1 MEESDAPRFTF
12 ALKRGAL
19 LAARYR
25 IDRLLA
31 DSSSFALTY
40 LATDTSPSDDSPPTV
55 AIKEF
60 LPRVLIGRGRDGCTV
75 QPHSPA
81 DGREFGRAL
90 RRFVHE
96 AQVLGDIESPYLE
109 RVYGCLEE
117 NGTAYLMMAPRY
129 GRHLATALAD
139 LGGAMSAPDAASIV
153 LRLLEP
159 LEKMHGEGVLHRA
172 ISPDSV
178 VITDSWD
185 PVLHGFSARRHVISE
200 AAEIVPGYAA
210 FEQYGSGDVGPWT
223 DVYACSAILYYLVTG
238 AAPPAA
244 IERAAGKALA
254 PVGWLAPDVSPEL
267 SQVIARGLSLLPE
280 QRPHG
285 AAELRK
291 QIESALEGAD
301 AASSSGAHYA
311 AAESTIDASHTDAST
326 SFDPRD
332 RTRLRSV
339 RDNGDRGDNDGSRF
353 SRFFGKLADRLRDG
367 VRPAVAALRISPRR
381 VDASVHDDIEPENPA
396 PERATAPVQRFGKTV
411 ADAARSPVW
420 ESSSVEL
427 EGQSWNIDLAGRHN
441 SALRYVAVILIVAV
455 TGSTYWILTHRLN
468 ADLKSSESGALQ
480 VRTAAAD
487 GQTALTAAGTRVPGD
502 AGPLQQ
508 GVALAPESMSAKTAN
523 RRTGTESANVPALPT
538 LKRMNLNTAV
548 DADKKL
554 VPVDVVMD
562 LRTQLANGR
571 GQAEQGQYTL
581 ARRIFASA
589 LTAADVALE
598 KFSGAESLRSIRA
611 ELDSASRRALRACQ
625 AENDLT
631 RRRGGTVVPCE

>member
-12 ALKRGAL
+12 ALKRGTF

-40 LATDTSPSDDSPPTV
+40 LATDTSPTDDAPGDDPQTV
-55 AIKEF
+55 AVKEF
-60 LPRVLIGRGRDGCTV
+60 LPRVLVGRGRDGAIV

-96 AQVLGDIESPYLE
+96 AQVIGDIESPYLL
-109 RVYGCLEE
+109 RVRGCLEE
-117 NGTAYLMMAPRY
+117 NGTAYLLMAPRP
-129 GRHLATALAD
+129 GRPLAKALTE
-139 LGGAMSAPDAASIV
+139 LGGAMSAADAASIV

-172 ISPDSV
+172 ISPDAIS
-178 VITDSWD
+178 ITADWD

-200 AAEIVPGYAA
+200 APEIIPGFAA
-210 FEQYGSGDVGPWT
+210 FEQYGSGDMGPWT

-244 IERAAGKALA
+244 IERAMGKALA

-267 SQVIARGLSLLPE
+267 SQVIARGLSLMPE

-291 QIESALEGAD
+291 QIESALD
-301 AASSSGAHYA
+301 V
-311 AAESTIDASHTDAST
+311 TST
-326 SFDPRD
+326 STSEYYATASAGDTEAPAFDQITTSELQFSAPDRD
-332 RTRLRSV
+332 A
-339 RDNGDRGDNDGSRF
+339 RDEDDRSRF
-353 SRFFGKLADRLRDG
+353 SRVLGRLADRIREG
-367 VRPAVAALRISPRR
+367 VRPASTALR
-381 VDASVHDDIEPENPA
+381 ASKPLADSRLSSETDDQDQK
-396 PERATAPVQRFGKTV
+396 PERATAPAPPRQAVWKAVEPKTQPWT
-411 ADAARSPVW
+411 S
-420 ESSSVEL
+420 
-427 EGQSWNIDLAGRHN
+427 DLAVRHS
-441 SALRYVAVILIVAV
+441 SALRNVAAILIVAV
-455 TGSTYWILTHRLN
+455 TGSTYWVLTHRLN

-480 VRTAAAD
+480 MRTAVAD
-487 GQTALTAAGTRVPGD
+487 GRTATTSVSARAPG
-502 AGPLQQ
+502 ASGPLQQ
-508 GVALAPESMSAKTAN
+508 GVALATESMTAKTAV
-523 RRTGTESANVPALPT
+523 RRSSVESASSPALPT
-538 LKRMNLNTAV
+538 LKRMNLGTV
-548 DADKKL
+548 DADKRL

-562 LRTQLANGR
+562 FRSQLTNGKE
-571 GQAEQGQYTL
+571 QADQGQYAL
-581 ARRIFASA
+581 ARRIFGAAITSVDAA
-589 LTAADVALE
+589 LV

-625 AENDLT
+625 AENDLS
-631 RRRGGTVVPCE
+631 RKRGGTVVPCE

>member
-12 ALKRGAL
+12 ALKRGAF
-19 LAARYR
+19 LADRYR

-40 LATDTSPSDDSPPTV
+40 LATDTSPTDDAPADEPPTV

-60 LPRVLIGRGRDGCTV
+60 LPRVLVGRDRDGAAV
-75 QPHSPA
+75 RPHSPA

-96 AQVLGDIESPYLE
+96 AQVLGDIESPYLL
-109 RVYGCLEE
+109 RVRGCLEE
-117 NGTAYLMMAPRY
+117 NGTAYLLMAPRP
-129 GRHLATALAD
+129 GRPLAKALTE
-139 LGGAMSAPDAASIV
+139 LGGAMSAADAASIV

-159 LEKMHGEGVLHRA
+159 LEKLHGEGVLHRSISPEA
-172 ISPDSV
+172 IS
-178 VITDSWD
+178 ITADWD
-185 PVLHGFSARRHVISE
+185 PVLHGFSARRHVVSE
-200 AAEIVPGYAA
+200 PAEIIPGFAA
-210 FEQYGSGDVGPWT
+210 FEQYGSGDMGPWT

-244 IERAAGKALA
+244 IERAMGKALA

-267 SQVIARGLSLLPE
+267 SQVIARGLSLMPE

-291 QIESALEGAD
+291 QIESALD
-301 AASSSGAHYA
+301 V
-311 AAESTIDASHTDAST
+311 AST
-326 SFDPRD
+326 STAEYYSTGSAVSSEQAGFDQVTTSELQFSAADVDPSD
-332 RTRLRSV
+332 E
-339 RDNGDRGDNDGSRF
+339 DDKSRF
-353 SRFFGKLADRLRDG
+353 SRVLGKLADRIREG
-367 VRPAVAALRISPRR
+367 VRPPSTAAPASTPPADVR
-381 VDASVHDDIEPENPA
+381 VKEQVDSRYQE
-396 PERATAPVQRFGKTV
+396 PERATSPLLPRRAAAKPVEPKAQ
-411 ADAARSPVW
+411 A
-420 ESSSVEL
+420 
-427 EGQSWNIDLAGRHN
+427 WNGDLAVRHSN
-441 SALRYVAVILIVAV
+441 ALRYVAAALIVAV
-455 TGSTYWILTHRLN
+455 TGSTYWVLTHRLN

-487 GQTALTAAGTRVPGD
+487 GQAATTSASGRAPG
-502 AGPLQQ
+502 ATGPLQQ

-523 RRTGTESANVPALPT
+523 HRTGSESPTAPALPT
-538 LKRMNLNTAV
+538 LKRMNVGTM
-548 DADKKL
+548 DADKKI

-562 LRTQLANGR
+562 FRSQLANGKE
-571 GQAEQGQYTL
+571 QSDQGQYAL
-581 ARRIFASA
+581 ARRIFGSA
-589 LTAADVALE
+589 ITSVDAALV

-631 RRRGGTVVPCE
+631 RKRGGTAVPCE